1 MDYIPLSIHKV
12 SERLERNKGTLIKKI
27 SSATQS
33 LDEKIRAFH
42 DKFKSL
48 YNKQLDDENWV

>member
-48 YNKQLDDENWV
+48 YNKQLDDEN